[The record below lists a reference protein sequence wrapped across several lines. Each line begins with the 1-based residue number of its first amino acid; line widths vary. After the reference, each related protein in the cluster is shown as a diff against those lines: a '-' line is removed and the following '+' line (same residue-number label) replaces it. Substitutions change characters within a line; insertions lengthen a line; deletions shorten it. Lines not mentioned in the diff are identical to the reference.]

1 MPHDFGSSIQQ
12 FVRLDN
18 EGDICYIC
26 VPLSEIIKELID
38 SNHFIHHTYM
48 HLLSLLFSL
57 HLTYVCEHGPTYI
70 TDCVELRGQLW
81 GVNSLFLP
89 ELLRLGLG
97 DQDENRMSF
106 YPLRHFAHADVLYK
120 ASIA

>member
-1 MPHDFGSSIQQ
+1 M
-12 FVRLDN
+12 RLDN

-38 SNHFIHHTYM
+38 SNHFIHHMYM

-57 HLTYVCEHGPTYI
+57 HVTYVCEHGPTYV
-70 TDCVELRGQLW
+70 TDCVELRVQLW